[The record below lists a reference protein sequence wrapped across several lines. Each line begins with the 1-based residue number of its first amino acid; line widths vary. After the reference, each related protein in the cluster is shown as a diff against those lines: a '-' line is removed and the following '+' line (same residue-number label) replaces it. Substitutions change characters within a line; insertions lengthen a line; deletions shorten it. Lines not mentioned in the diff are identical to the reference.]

1 LCAIKTAYMQSRY
14 TDDDRNAATSSVPLV
29 RVMVGAQL
37 AAMGCARFDLGVL
50 RGGGAMVL
58 LEALSADRIVTRV
71 RWLRRENVRGAHVF
85 IRPHGLS
92 HLTLVDDLDAQAIAA
107 MKNRGFAPALVVETS
122 PRNFQAWLKHTHL
135 PADREAATIAAR
147 WLASSF
153 GGDLS
158 SADWRHFGRLAG
170 FTNQKPNRRL
180 PNGSAPLVRP
190 RECSGRPFPAARRFR
205 AEVERLAADAR
216 RARKARWIRPPT
228 PGSARLTSVT
238 EFHRAWRYGGD
249 LHRADMAWAL
259 YAAGHG
265 LGTSEIAAAI
275 RAARDLS
282 KKGSERRQFAYAERT
297 ARKALELVCGCPP
310 NPISFGVIREGTFSR
325 GGVTC
330 R

>member
-1 LCAIKTAYMQSRY
+1 MFAIKTAYMQTQY
-14 TDDDRNAATSSVPLV
+14 TDGDRNAATSSVPLARAMIGV
-29 RVMVGAQL
+29 QL

-50 RGGGAMVL
+50 RAGTMVL
-58 LEALSADRIVTRV
+58 LEAVSADRITARV

-107 MKNRGFAPALVVETS
+107 MKHCGFAPALVVETS
-122 PRNFQAWLKHTHL
+122 PRNFQAWLKHARL
-135 PADREAATIAAR
+135 LADREAATIAAR
-147 WLASSF
+147 WLASRF

-180 PNGSAPLVRP
+180 PNGCAPLVRP

-205 AEVERLAADAR
+205 AQVEQLAAEAR
-216 RARKARWIRPPT
+216 RTRKARWIRPRM
-228 PGSARLTSVT
+228 PGSVRLTSVA

-265 LGTSEIAAAI
+265 LGASEIAAAL

-282 KKGSERRQFAYAERT
+282 KKGSARRQFAYAERT
-297 ARKALELVCGCPP
+297 ARKALELVCGCPS
-310 NPISFGVIREGTFSR
+310 NPIPFGVTREGSFSR